1 MKLLFTICLVYFVN
15 TSFSQELYVFSEPA
29 SNMPARSISFKG
41 TARFPYNKMTNT
53 YRQRYMPEIM
63 FGINKNWM
71 VHFSGSFSDFH
82 FKNIRYDGAR
92 LYAKYRFLS
101 NDEVHR
107 HFRMAAFADA
117 AFTRNPYTYQ
127 EVNLEGDNDGAQLGF
142 IATQLVNKTAVSL
155 TAAYTRVFAQKTG
168 HQDHRDRSLHMINY
182 TLSAGQLLLPKE
194 YTDYR
199 QTNLNLYVE
208 LMGSKALDSHH
219 YGVDLAPAVQVI
231 FNSNTKVNLGYRFQ
245 LKSNMTR
252 VGENMVQIAIERT
265 LLNAWK

>member
-1 MKLLFTICLVYFVN
+1 MKSLLTILFV
-15 TSFSQELYVFSEPA
+15 FVLGFGFAQELYVFSEPA
-29 SNMPARSISFKG
+29 SNMPARSISLKG
-41 TARFPYNKMTNT
+41 TARFPYSKATNQ

-71 VHFSGSFSDFH
+71 VHVTTSFSDFH
-82 FKNIRYDGAR
+82 FNNLRHDGGR

-107 HFRMAAFADA
+107 HFRMAVFADA
-117 AFTRNPYTYQ
+117 AFTRIPYTYQ
-127 EVNLEGDNDGAQLGF
+127 EVNLEGDNDGAQLGL
-142 IATQLVNKTAVSL
+142 IATQLVNKTAVSV
-155 TAAYTRVFAQKTG
+155 TAAYTRVFAPKSE
-168 HQDHRDRSLHMINY
+168 HQEHLKRSLHMLNY
-182 TLSAGQLLLPKE
+182 SLSAGQLLLPKE

-199 QTNLNLYVE
+199 QTNLNVYVE

-219 YGVDLAPAVQVI
+219 YGVDLAPALQVI
-231 FNSNTKVNLGYRFQ
+231 FNSNTKVNIGYRFQ

-252 VGENMVQIAIERT
+252 VGENMLQVAIERT